1 MHLFSLADLILLV
14 IQESTFWKRET
25 KHSPWL
31 HLSLQ
36 LLQAPS
42 QDTLSLKSLCVK
54 VVKWFKLESVC
65 VRAPSFCFSWG
76 HHGVWVTT
84 QVIIATGL
92 QEKILKPSPCL
103 SRPTHQPCKSHSS
116 PLWLLPPTPLQLP
129 EFTMSSHHAVS
140 FMSSFFTPAE
150 KGSSKPVS
158 YANGRSRQSLLTEA
172 SSSCSNPRPKTES
185 YLEQASLS
193 LLSNTK
199 LHNSQVMKAGLAT
212 QWMNKCLVLL
222 ALPAVY
228 QKHW

>member
-76 HHGVWVTT
+76 HYGVWVTT

-103 SRPTHQPCKSHSS
+103 SRPTHQPRKSRSLPFVAPSTHPSATSRVHHELS
-116 PLWLLPPTPLQLP
+116 PCCLFHVLFLHTSW
-129 EFTMSSHHAVS
+129 
-140 FMSSFFTPAE
+140 
-150 KGSSKPVS
+150 KG
-158 YANGRSRQSLLTEA
+158 L
-172 SSSCSNPRPKTES
+172 
-185 YLEQASLS
+185 
-193 LLSNTK
+193 
-199 LHNSQVMKAGLAT
+199 
-212 QWMNKCLVLL
+212 
-222 ALPAVY
+222 
-228 QKHW
+228 